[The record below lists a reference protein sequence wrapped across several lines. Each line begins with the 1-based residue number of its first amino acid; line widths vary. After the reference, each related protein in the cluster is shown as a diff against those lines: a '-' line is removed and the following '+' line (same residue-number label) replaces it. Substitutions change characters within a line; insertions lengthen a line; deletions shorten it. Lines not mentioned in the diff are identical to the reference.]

1 LGQRKSIEFGERPE
15 GLAPALITI
24 ALAVMLAG
32 CANHADLE
40 LKEASHLASGRDRA
54 TLDDDPGA
62 KEDLRKAQASFS
74 RKAYGLAEKHFRA
87 AIEQDRNDAEAWL
100 GLAASYDQLK
110 RYDLADRAYDR
121 LDILNVDRAV
131 VLNNRGYSHIL
142 RGDYGR
148 ARKLLVEAQSIAPG
162 DERIAHNLALL
173 DTRNAGGHDVDGYK

>member
-1 LGQRKSIEFGERPE
+1 MGQRKSIEFGECLE

-24 ALAVMLAG
+24 ALTAMLAG
-32 CANHADLE
+32 CASHADLE
-40 LKEASHLASGRDRA
+40 SREASYLASGRDHA
-54 TLDDDPGA
+54 TLHEDPEA

-87 AIEQDRNDAEAWL
+87 AIEQDRHDAEAWL

-121 LDILNVDRAV
+121 LDVLNIDRAV

-148 ARKLLVEAQSIAPG
+148 ARKLLVEARSISPG
-162 DERIAHNLALL
+162 DERIARNLALL
-173 DTRNAGGHDVDGYK
+173 DSKSAGGGDIDAYK